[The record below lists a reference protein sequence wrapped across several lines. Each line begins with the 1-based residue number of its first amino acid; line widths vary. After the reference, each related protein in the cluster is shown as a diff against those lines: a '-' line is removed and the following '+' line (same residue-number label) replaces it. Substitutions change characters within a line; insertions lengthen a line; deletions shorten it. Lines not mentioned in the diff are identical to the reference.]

1 MPSHSVPTE
10 SVSWVHQ
17 GCQSHGGPPK
27 FPKSSIV
34 FWDFPWNQPAP
45 WRSCYCPWPHG
56 QASSVC
62 QYGRLGNSHS
72 WGFIADHGEIW
83 ETRNKYGALV
93 RWENPTQVPWNQPV
107 MTLFRRGSRSC
118 CQDPSKS
125 IQIPEIWK
133 SLPISPLLV
142 SNKDI
147 HHWNGQKKVK
157 YPRLHPGE
165 HQTSSWQVN
174 IICPDLIPS
183 GTFT

>member
-1 MPSHSVPTE
+1 
-10 SVSWVHQ
+10 
-17 GCQSHGGPPK
+17 
-27 FPKSSIV
+27 
-34 FWDFPWNQPAP
+34 
-45 WRSCYCPWPHG
+45 
-56 QASSVC
+56 VC